1 MFSATL
7 IQTYWPTGPDPIKVT
22 PILLEAASVD
32 EIYRQAFKKY
42 FNPSS
47 RSFTVNYAF
56 EDPVH
61 EKGYL
66 KWESNV
72 SNYAFNGGNMD

>member
-1 MFSATL
+1 MFSVTL
-7 IQTYWPTGPDPIKVT
+7 VQTYTPTGPDPVKVT
-22 PILLEAASVD
+22 PILLEASSVD

-42 FNPSS
+42 INPSS

-61 EKGYL
+61 AQAYL
-66 KWESNV
+66 AWESNV
-72 SNYAFNGGNMD
+72 SNYAFNGGAMD